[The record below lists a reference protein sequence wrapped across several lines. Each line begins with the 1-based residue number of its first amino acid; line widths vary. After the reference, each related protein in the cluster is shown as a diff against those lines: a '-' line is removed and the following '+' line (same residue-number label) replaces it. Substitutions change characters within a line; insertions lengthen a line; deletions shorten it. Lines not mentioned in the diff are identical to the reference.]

1 METKKIEITREDFM
15 KYYDVQMGGVYNMWD
30 ERALKLTGLS
40 KEKYLNII
48 KNYNFFILKIFDST
62 MLIINRIFIE
72 YKTFRNNTY
81 TSFVQ

>member
-15 KYYDVQMGGVYNMWD
+15 KYYNAQMGGAYNMWD

-48 KNYNFFILKIFDST
+48 KNYSEYYNKFFK
-62 MLIINRIFIE
+62 
-72 YKTFRNNTY
+72 
-81 TSFVQ
+81 